1 VLTCVGFALLFAGG
15 TMGGSITYVHGMR
28 VLNLVDEPT
37 ARAIVPSMH
46 EEKERAEQ

>member
-1 VLTCVGFALLFAGG
+1 
-15 TMGGSITYVHGMR
+15 MGGSNTYVHGMR

-46 EEKERAEQ
+46 DEKERASR